1 MLENNNIIAFAIA
14 LIGLLQAGFL
24 FLVLRNE
31 GTSAWHVNRW
41 MMVFLLAVSA
51 SFLRDIILLFGGTAI
66 ALILEPV
73 LFSAYF
79 ALGPSMYL
87 YFRELSGHSHA
98 HPWKHFLILPCVCLI
113 AAVMV
118 GIVFIHHGDGILSGS
133 PLHITFANDL
143 LASVIATGLLIGLF
157 VFAVCYHVALSRC
170 IYASAR
176 SLKRAG
182 DHHSMMRRRWG
193 LNVVLCLHTVLVAFI
208 LSQVFQLAASD
219 MHWSTLLINV
229 CFVLTLLRLSFL
241 LASQPF
247 RPGRFGNMAMLEHGN
262 IGPSEYFTA
271 ALAKQTVRHDH
282 RPEVSTASCKRPFV
296 DEDVQERIC
305 RQLDRLVADNNT
317 LFDPLMTMPKL
328 AGMIGVTPNQLSFT
342 LNNRLGQSF
351 FEFINTVRVR
361 AAAALLLAE
370 PHRTILDIATEVGF
384 NSKSTFNLAFKK
396 ITGRTPS
403 VYRRE
408 HGG

>member
-1 MLENNNIIAFAIA
+1 
-14 LIGLLQAGFL
+14 
-24 FLVLRNE
+24 
-31 GTSAWHVNRW
+31 
-41 MMVFLLAVSA
+41 
-51 SFLRDIILLFGGTAI
+51 
-66 ALILEPV
+66 
-73 LFSAYF
+73 
-79 ALGPSMYL
+79 
-87 YFRELSGHSHA
+87 
-98 HPWKHFLILPCVCLI
+98 
-113 AAVMV
+113 
-118 GIVFIHHGDGILSGS
+118 
-133 PLHITFANDL
+133 
-143 LASVIATGLLIGLF
+143 
-157 VFAVCYHVALSRC
+157 
-170 IYASAR
+170 
-176 SLKRAG
+176 
-182 DHHSMMRRRWG
+182 MRRRWG

-247 RPGRFGNMAMLEHGN
+247 RPGRFGNMAVLEHGN

-384 NSKSTFNLAFKK
+384 NSKSTF
-396 ITGRTPS
+396 
-403 VYRRE
+403 E
-408 HGG
+408 